1 MSVNKV
7 MVVGRLGRDPEV
19 KSTPSGTTLAKF
31 SVATDEKFTDR
42 EGNRQER
49 TEWHNIIVW
58 GKLADICGQYLRK
71 GKLVY
76 IEGSLRTDS
85 WDDKESGKKMYRT
98 EIVASNMQ
106 MLGPRGEDEGGPRG
120 GGNYGGGGGGSRQ
133 PGRDSSGGSDFGGD
147 PDDEIP
153 F

>member
-7 MVVGRLGRDPEV
+7 IVVGRLGRDPEL
-19 KSTPSGTTLAKF
+19 KSTPSGTSLAKF

-42 EGNRQER
+42 EGQRQER

-85 WDDKESGKKMYRT
+85 WEDKESGKKMYRT
-98 EIVASNMQ
+98 EIVANEMR
-106 MLGPRGEDEGGPRG
+106 MLGPRGEDEGSG
-120 GGNYGGGGGGSRQ
+120 GGYQPSAPRAAVRENSSYGGGSAG
-133 PGRDSSGGSDFGGD
+133 PE
-147 PDDEIP
+147 DDDIP